1 MDRSWAQLKI
11 KLRIEIFSEK
21 ISRVVEFIRQKF
33 EYFVGAEF
41 DFDQHEW
48 VWMDTDIKVP
58 LVLWLK
64 RFSGK
69 TDVEQLFYDR
79 LYRLEPILYK
89 EIIIIHS
96 VGSLAIFLV
105 KNFRESMINW

>member
-69 TDVEQLFYDR
+69 TDVEQLFY
-79 LYRLEPILYK
+79 RLEPILY
-89 EIIIIHS
+89 EVIIIIYS
-96 VGSLAIFLV
+96 VGSLAIFSV

>member
-64 RFSGK
+64 RFAGK
-69 TDVEQLFYDR
+69 TDVEQL
-79 LYRLEPILYK
+79 LSRLEAILY
-89 EIIIIHS
+89 EVIIIIHS
-96 VGSLAIFLV
+96 VGSLAIFSV